1 MEMVGTGIKR
11 IKDFC
16 KNNGNRVKFDFDT
29 SSFFIIISKKQK
41 AKIMGKSSEESSE
54 KSSEKIIKTI
64 KNNPDISA
72 GEIANIIGISQRAI
86 EKNIAKL
93 KRRNLLKRIGPDKGG
108 HWKVIEK

>member
-1 MEMVGTGIKR
+1 LPNPKLEDNQGFR
-11 IKDFC
+11 IIF
-16 KNNGNRVKFDFDT
+16 R
-29 SSFFIIISKKQK
+29 KK
-41 AKIMGKSSEESSE
+41 KSSEKSSEKSVE

-64 KNNPDISA
+64 RNNPDISA

>member
-54 KSSEKIIKTI
+54 KSSEKILGII
-64 KNNPDISA
+64 KNKPKISA
-72 GEIANIIGISQRAI
+72 QEIASIITISPRAV

-93 KRRNLLKRIGPDKGG
+93 KQKGLFR
-108 HWKVIEK
+108 KKSFL